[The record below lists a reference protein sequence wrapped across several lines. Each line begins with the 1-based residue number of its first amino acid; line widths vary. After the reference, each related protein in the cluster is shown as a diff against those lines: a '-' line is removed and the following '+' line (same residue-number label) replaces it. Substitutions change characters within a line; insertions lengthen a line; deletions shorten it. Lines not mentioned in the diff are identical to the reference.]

1 MIPILFELGPI
12 KVYSYGLMLGIG
24 FLLGSYILSLE
35 LKRMKL
41 DPNLASNITIL
52 AVVFGISGAK
62 LLYLLEHWSEF
73 LKDPFG
79 MTFSAGGLTWYGGF
93 IVGMTAISLYIK
105 AKKVP
110 FLKIW
115 DALGVGLILAYGV
128 ARLGCHLSGDG
139 DYGFPTDLP
148 WGTNYEHGTY
158 PPSRAFAIFP
168 ELTSQYPGGV
178 VPDNTPCHPTPV
190 YEMLL
195 GIVGFVILWNLRK
208 KEWPPGKLFTVYLL
222 LSSTFRFSVEFLRLN
237 PRLLF
242 GLSEAQ
248 LISVG
253 LFLLGI
259 AGLAYFHR
267 KQQQLSGQV
276 P

>member
-41 DPNLASNITIL
+41 DPNIASNITIL

-62 LLYLLEHWSEF
+62 LLYLLEHVSEF

-128 ARLGCHLSGDG
+128 ARLGCHFSGDG

-195 GIVGFVILWNLRK
+195 GIVGFLILWSLRK
-208 KEWPPGKLFTVYLL
+208 KEWPPGKLFMVYLL

-237 PRLLF
+237 PRLVF

-248 LISVG
+248 LISAA

-267 KQQQLSGQV
+267 KQQQVRGQV